1 MNKKLLLLLVVGFL
15 SLNFAWCGGF
25 FPEVPGWKV
34 QEEKRVYNNGDLWE
48 LIDGAADIFLSYD
61 FRDLHIAEYTSKDQ
75 IIRVELYHHSTPD
88 NTFGIYTA
96 ERMPDYPQV
105 AIGSQGYK
113 SQGILNFLAGN
124 YYVKVMSAGSKE
136 ASENDIALVA
146 GKVDYQL
153 KQPVSLPVVL
163 NYFPLADKEVLSDAY
178 IAQNFLGYSF
188 FHSAFTMRYNNKAE
202 FQLFII
208 HSTQQEIQNMIDA
221 YVKLLKEDK
230 VRKNGALMIFKD
242 PFNGTLFMQIKEEY
256 LVGVI
261 NTENEETAIAFINET
276 IQRIP

>member
-1 MNKKLLLLLVVGFL
+1 MNKKLLLGLIVGLLSVNL
-15 SLNFAWCGGF
+15 AWCVGF

-48 LIDGAADIFLSYD
+48 LINGAADIFLSYD
-61 FRDLHIAEYTSKDQ
+61 FRDLHIAEYTNKDQ
-75 IIRVELYHHSTPD
+75 IIRVELYRHSTPD
-88 NTFGIYTA
+88 NAFGIYTA

-105 AIGSQGYK
+105 ALGSQGYK

-136 ASENDIALVA
+136 ATENDIALVA
-146 GKVDYQL
+146 GKVDTQL
-153 KQPVSLPVVL
+153 EQPVQLPVVL
-163 NYFPLADKEVLSDAY
+163 NYFPVVGKESLSDAY

-188 FHSAFTMRYNNKAE
+188 FHSAFTMRYNSKVE

-208 HSTQQEIQNMIDA
+208 HSTQPEIQNMIDE
-221 YVKLLKEDK
+221 YVRLLKEDK
-230 VRKNGALMIFKD
+230 VRKNGSLMIFSD
-242 PFNGTLFMQIKEEY
+242 PFNGMMFMQTKGDY

-261 NTENEETAIAFINET
+261 NTENEETAAAYINET